1 MGVVLGGRSGGFGS
15 EAHVKDGSLLVVVA
29 LLGACLVALLLV
41 LVARREASAQR
52 AQAAQDVASIKDEA
66 RTLLADAQRREQR
79 VVEREAA
86 LERDRTDL
94 AGMEKSAREASTL
107 AAQAERRAERALQDA
122 ERAADRRRTDAE
134 RTAAQVV
141 ADAQQLAATELAA
154 ARREAADE
162 LASVAGLTADEA
174 RAELDRRLLDQAQN
188 DAAGQVRR
196 IEAQARRTA
205 DAKARRVVAAAL
217 QRTAVATSSQTSV
230 TVLALP
236 SEEMKGRIIGKEG
249 RNIRTFEALTGVNV
263 LVDDQPGSVVLSCFD
278 PGRREV
284 AQVALEVLMEDGRIH
299 PQRIEAAYAQ
309 ALAGDDER
317 ADAAGHDAA
326 ERAGVTGLHPE
337 VIRTL
342 GRLRLRTS
350 FGQNVLEHLV
360 ESALLAAGIAAEVGA
375 DVEVARR
382 GAFLHDIGKALTA
395 QVPGTHAAVGGDL
408 VRRLGESDVV
418 VNAVAAHHDE
428 VPTETVEA
436 VLVQVADAISASR
449 PGARREEIEQYVERL
464 DKLESLVA
472 AHQGV
477 RRALAMSA
485 GREVRV
491 VVEPSEV
498 DDYALPQLAVAIARH
513 IEADLTYPGEIKV
526 TVVREIRASAT
537 AG

>member
-1 MGVVLGGRSGGFGS
+1 MP
-15 EAHVKDGSLLVVVA
+15 VKDGSLLVVVG
-29 LLGACLVALLLV
+29 LLGACLVALILV

-52 AQAAQDVASIKDEA
+52 AQATADVATIKDDA
-66 RTLLADAQRREQR
+66 RALLADAQRREAR
-79 VVEREAA
+79 LAERETTVAAERAEVDA
-86 LERDRTDL
+86 LERT
-94 AGMEKSAREASTL
+94 ARERAES
-107 AAQAERRAERALQDA
+107 AADAERRAARVLESAERDA
-122 ERAADRRRTDAE
+122 ER
-134 RTAAQVV
+134 VV
-141 ADAQQLAATELAA
+141 AEATRSADAATEA
-154 ARREAADE
+154 ARREAVDE

-174 RAELDRRLLDQAQN
+174 KAELSRRLVEQAQN
-188 DAAGQVRR
+188 DTAAQVRR

-205 DAKARRVVAAAL
+205 DAKARRVVVAAL
-217 QRTAVATSSQTSV
+217 QRTAVATSSQSSV
-230 TVLALP
+230 TVLPLP

-249 RNIRTFEALTGVNV
+249 RNIRSFEALTGVNV

-278 PGRREV
+278 PERREV
-284 AQVALEVLMEDGRIH
+284 AQVALDALMEDGRIH

-309 ALAGDDER
+309 ALEGADDR

-326 ERAGVTGLHPE
+326 ERAGVADLHPDL
-337 VIRTL
+337 VRTL

-360 ESALLAAGIAAEVGA
+360 ETALLAASLAAEVGA
-375 DVEVARR
+375 EVELTRR
-382 GAFLHDIGKALTA
+382 GAFLHDVGKALTA
-395 QVPGTHAAVGGDL
+395 QMPGTHAALGGDL
-408 VRRLGESDVV
+408 VKRYGESDVV

-428 VPTETVEA
+428 IPAQTVEA

-464 DKLESLVA
+464 DKLEQLVA
-472 AHQGV
+472 AHDGV